1 MMDEILLRP
10 HHALCIRFF
19 EGKGYSS
26 EFTKHMAGVIEKLHK
41 PGQCV
46 ALVDKE
52 DEICKKCPNHLEDG
66 CSQKRKVQRYDGNVI
81 DMTGLSYG
89 ERIEFAEPYG
99 KPDFG
104 CWVVSGLVRGL
115 WLGIYMSQKTRR
127 MKNGCRKAAAF

>member
-52 DEICKKCPNHLEDG
+52 DEICKKCSNHLEDG

-89 ERIEFAEPYG
+89 ERI
-99 KPDFG
+99 DFG
-104 CWVVSGLVRGL
+104 KLQDLMESR
-115 WLGIYMSQKTRR
+115 IM
-127 MKNGCRKAAAF
+127 AAGRFRDLCGDCGWASICHKKQEE